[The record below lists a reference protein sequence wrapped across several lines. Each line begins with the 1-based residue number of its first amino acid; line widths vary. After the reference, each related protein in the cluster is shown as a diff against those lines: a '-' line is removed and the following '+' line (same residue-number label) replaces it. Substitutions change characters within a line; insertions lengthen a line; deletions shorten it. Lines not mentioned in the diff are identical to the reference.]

1 MSSLIASASPWN
13 NDTSDNGST
22 RKRIPTMRKTV
33 KIRPYA
39 RDVLSQADE
48 AETVEGMANI
58 EDTQLN
64 NEIHSNK
71 VNDIINQMA
80 NVSPD
85 NDGSS
90 LADFKPPPMPLQ
102 HVKSD
107 HTDIN
112 ITDERPPTFSNTQ
125 TIPSDYN
132 NYHNAYTPT
141 ITNSQP
147 YYSKMGGLG
156 NNSESPISSIYD
168 NRISEKINYMIHLL
182 EGQEAERT
190 ANVTEEFILYT
201 FLGVFIIY
209 ICDSFSR
216 GGRYVR

>member
-13 NDTSDNGST
+13 NDTNDNSTT

-39 RDVLSQADE
+39 RDVVSQSDVS
-48 AETVEGMANI
+48 ETIESMANI
-58 EDTQLN
+58 EDTEMN
-64 NEIHSNK
+64 NETHSNK
-71 VNDIINQMA
+71 VNDILNQMA
-80 NVSPD
+80 NVNPD

-107 HTDIN
+107 HPNPN
-112 ITDERPPTFSNTQ
+112 IQDK
-125 TIPSDYN
+125 PSFATSQSMHSEYN
-132 NYHNAYTPT
+132 NYHNAYTPK
-141 ITNSQP
+141 ITNAQP
-147 YYSKMGGLG
+147 YYSKLGGGSLG
-156 NNSESPISSIYD
+156 NYSESSVYD
-168 NRISEKINYMIHLL
+168 GSISEKINYMIHLL
-182 EGQEAERT
+182 EGQESERT
-190 ANVTEEFILYT
+190 ANITEEFILYT

>member
-13 NDTSDNGST
+13 NDTSDNGTT

-39 RDVLSQADE
+39 RDILSQADE
-48 AETVEGMANI
+48 AETIEGMSNI
-58 EDTQLN
+58 EDTESSN
-64 NEIHSNK
+64 DAHSSK
-71 VNDIINQMA
+71 VNDIINQMSSV
-80 NVSPD
+80 NPD

-102 HVKSD
+102 NVKKDHVP
-107 HTDIN
+107 DI
-112 ITDERPPTFSNTQ
+112 DSNKQ
-125 TIPSDYN
+125 TPAFVSSQVIPSDYN
-132 NYHNAYTPT
+132 NYHNAYSPS

-147 YYSKMGGLG
+147 YYSKMGSLG
-156 NNSESPISSIYD
+156 NYSESPIYD
-168 NRISEKINYMIHLL
+168 SRVSEKINYMIHLL

>member
-13 NDTSDNGST
+13 NDTCDNSTT
-22 RKRIPTMRKTV
+22 RKRISTMRKTV

-39 RDVLSQADE
+39 GDILSQSDIS
-48 AETVEGMANI
+48 ETIEPMSNI
-58 EDTQLN
+58 EDTQMN
-64 NEIHSNK
+64 NELHSNK

-80 NVSPD
+80 NVTTD
-85 NDGSS
+85 DDGSS

-102 HVKSD
+102 YVKK
-107 HTDIN
+107 DIPDMN
-112 ITDERPPTFSNTQ
+112 SESSPVFSNTQ
-125 TIPSDYN
+125 TMPSDYN
-132 NYHNAYTPT
+132 NYHNAYTPAM
-141 ITNSQP
+141 TNTQP
-147 YYSKMGGLG
+147 YYSKMNSLG
-156 NNSESPISSIYD
+156 NISESSVSGLYD

-182 EGQEAERT
+182 EAQDAERT

>member
-13 NDTSDNGST
+13 NDTNDNCT
-22 RKRIPTMRKTV
+22 RKRISTIRKTV

-39 RDVLSQADE
+39 GDILSQSDVS
-48 AETVEGMANI
+48 ETIEPMSNI
-58 EDTQLN
+58 EDTQMN

-71 VNDIINQMA
+71 VIDIINQME
-80 NVSPD
+80 NVKTD

-102 HVKSD
+102 HVKKD
-107 HTDIN
+107 DTDMKSESTI
-112 ITDERPPTFSNTQ
+112 PVFSNTQ

-141 ITNSQP
+141 IINTQP
-147 YYSKMGGLG
+147 YYSKMNSLG
-156 NNSESPISSIYD
+156 NNLEAPISGFYD

-182 EGQEAERT
+182 EGQETERT